1 MTKEFAPTLACAAC
15 IAYIMSVVTLD
26 LNASAIVL
34 STFIVPIKF
43 PFSPICDVALAV
55 VAVAV
60 PASCAEILDIPE
72 IPIAVITPTIIPKK
86 CF

>member
-1 MTKEFAPTLACAAC
+1 
-15 IAYIMSVVTLD
+15 MSVVTLD

-34 STFIVPIKF
+34 STSIVPIKF
-43 PFSPICDVALAV
+43 PFSPICDVALAVVALAV